1 MKNILISIPVNG
13 SKAAR
18 KAAEIMEDANVVRE
32 LGLIASLSFL
42 TQKIK
47 VCQESGYSATRAIK
61 QLNEI
66 HGLLVDLEQTGNLA
80 ASVVLPK
87 LEYLTEKNK
96 GLTKVAKMGRGEG
109 ITEPSD
115 VSVFAFAPC
124 TTVDVE
130 RFFSVFQ
137 SFVDDRPNMLEETM
151 CKLLFVKYN
160 HLL

>member
-1 MKNILISIPVNG
+1 MKNFLISIPVNG

-18 KAAEIMEDANVVRE
+18 EAAELMEDANVVRD
-32 LGLIASLSFL
+32 LGFIASSFL

-47 VCQESGYSATRAIK
+47 VFQESGYSATRAVK
-61 QLNEI
+61 QLEEI
-66 HGLLVDLEQTGNLA
+66 HGFLVDLEQAGILA

-96 GLTKVAKMGRGEG
+96 GLRKVAKMGRGEG
-109 ITEPSD
+109 ITEPI
-115 VSVFAFAPC
+115 FAFAPC

-130 RFFSVFQ
+130 RFFSVLQ

-160 HLL
+160 LL

>member
-1 MKNILISIPVNG
+1 MKNFLISIPVNE

-18 KAAEIMEDANVVRE
+18 KGAELMEDANVVRD
-32 LGLIASLSFL
+32 LGFIASLSFL

-47 VCQESGYSATRAIK
+47 VCQESGYSATRAVK
-61 QLNEI
+61 QLEEI
-66 HGLLVDLEQTGNLA
+66 HGLLVELEQTGNLA
-80 ASVVLPK
+80 VVLQK

-96 GLTKVAKMGRGEG
+96 GLTKVAKKCRGEG
-109 ITEPSD
+109 ITDPSD
-115 VSVFAFAPC
+115 VSVFAFEPC

-130 RFFSVFQ
+130 RFFSALQ
-137 SFVDDRPNMLEETM
+137 SFVDGRPSMLEETM